1 MGSVKEIKS
10 TGPLDHGNTGQVD
23 IRPLVG
29 NWMNSNRETAWIKRF
44 ILAEKNGGFTMR
56 TFDAGGADWGEV
68 DIATYT
74 DNIGEMA
81 FHAIY
86 DLGFV
91 ESLLAANT
99 NKGLVVI
106 AAFHRFRDGSGRSN
120 FLCREFYFR
129 EDANE
134 EQHA

>member
-1 MGSVKEIKS
+1 MESVTETTAFELVDPKREA
-10 TGPLDHGNTGQVD
+10 QVD

-29 NWMNSNRETAWIKRF
+29 RWVNSNRETTWIKRF
-44 ILAEKNGGFTMR
+44 ILAEKNGSFTMR
-56 TFDAGGADWGEV
+56 TFDAEGADWGEV
-68 DIATYT
+68 EIATYT
-74 DNIGEMA
+74 DNIGELA

-99 NKGLVVI
+99 NKGLIVI

-134 EQHA
+134 GHHA